1 MGSERCDGKR
11 PGVSCK
17 DAGGSAPFRYPQS
30 RSRIGAGMRKSC
42 APRRGFCATIAQ
54 RGNVREGPGEI
65 AQLTEVPARQPP
77 EPVTMNTSFG
87 TRFAARLG
95 VALFALSILQS
106 LPAQEERRRG
116 GERGTERGA
125 ERGGERGGD
134 RGPRGDFN
142 PQEMQ
147 ARMLNMLR
155 ERLEITDDE
164 EWKVISERVAKVSEM
179 RRSAG
184 GMGGP
189 GGMMGFRGGPPG
201 GGGDRGPGP
210 GRGGSGNPELSALQF
225 AIRDKLPEAEIKSRL
240 ERVRESRRDQEAKLA
255 KAQEELRAVLSVRQ
269 EAIAVMFGLLP

>member
-1 MGSERCDGKR
+1 
-11 PGVSCK
+11 
-17 DAGGSAPFRYPQS
+17 
-30 RSRIGAGMRKSC
+30 
-42 APRRGFCATIAQ
+42 
-54 RGNVREGPGEI
+54 
-65 AQLTEVPARQPP
+65 
-77 EPVTMNTSFG
+77 MNTSFG
-87 TRFAARLG
+87 TRLAARLG

-116 GERGTERGA
+116 GERGT

>member
-1 MGSERCDGKR
+1 
-11 PGVSCK
+11 
-17 DAGGSAPFRYPQS
+17 
-30 RSRIGAGMRKSC
+30 
-42 APRRGFCATIAQ
+42 
-54 RGNVREGPGEI
+54 
-65 AQLTEVPARQPP
+65 
-77 EPVTMNTSFG
+77 MNTSFG

-106 LPAQEERRRG
+106 LPAQEELRRG
-116 GERGTERGA
+116 GERGA

-179 RRSAG
+179 RRSTG
-184 GMGGP
+184 GMGGGP

-240 ERVRESRRDQEAKLA
+240 ERVRDSRRDQEAKLA

>member
-1 MGSERCDGKR
+1 
-11 PGVSCK
+11 
-17 DAGGSAPFRYPQS
+17 
-30 RSRIGAGMRKSC
+30 
-42 APRRGFCATIAQ
+42 
-54 RGNVREGPGEI
+54 
-65 AQLTEVPARQPP
+65 
-77 EPVTMNTSFG
+77 MNTSFG

-116 GERGTERGA
+116 GERGA

-189 GGMMGFRGGPPG
+189 GGIMGFRGGPPG

>member
-1 MGSERCDGKR
+1 
-11 PGVSCK
+11 
-17 DAGGSAPFRYPQS
+17 
-30 RSRIGAGMRKSC
+30 
-42 APRRGFCATIAQ
+42 
-54 RGNVREGPGEI
+54 
-65 AQLTEVPARQPP
+65 
-77 EPVTMNTSFG
+77 MNTSFG

-116 GERGTERGA
+116 GERGT

-184 GMGGP
+184 GMGAP

>member
-1 MGSERCDGKR
+1 
-11 PGVSCK
+11 
-17 DAGGSAPFRYPQS
+17 
-30 RSRIGAGMRKSC
+30 
-42 APRRGFCATIAQ
+42 
-54 RGNVREGPGEI
+54 
-65 AQLTEVPARQPP
+65 
-77 EPVTMNTSFG
+77 MNTSFG

-189 GGMMGFRGGPPG
+189 GGMMGFRGGPPS

>member
-1 MGSERCDGKR
+1 MAQMNTKSVQTAAIARR
-11 PGVSCK
+11 V
-17 DAGGSAPFRYPQS
+17 
-30 RSRIGAGMRKSC
+30 RKSC
-42 APRRGFCATIAQ
+42 AQPIRFRATIAQ
-54 RGNVREGPGEI
+54 REKLRERGSKI
-65 AQLTEVPARQPP
+65 AQLTVCQVRQVTPNPKVPMHKSI
-77 EPVTMNTSFG
+77 VSK
-87 TRFAARLG
+87 FAAWLG
-95 VALFALSILQS
+95 VASFTLILVQS
-106 LPAQEERRRG
+106 LPAQEDRRRG
-116 GERGTERGA
+116 GGDRGSD
-125 ERGGERGGD
+125 RGGGGD
-134 RGPRGDFN
+134 RGGRGDFN

-184 GMGGP
+184 GMGGGP

-201 GGGDRGPGP
+201 GSAGGDRGPGP
-210 GRGGSGNPELSALQF
+210 GRGPSANPEMTALQF

-240 ERVRESRRDQEAKLA
+240 ERVRESRRDNEAKLA